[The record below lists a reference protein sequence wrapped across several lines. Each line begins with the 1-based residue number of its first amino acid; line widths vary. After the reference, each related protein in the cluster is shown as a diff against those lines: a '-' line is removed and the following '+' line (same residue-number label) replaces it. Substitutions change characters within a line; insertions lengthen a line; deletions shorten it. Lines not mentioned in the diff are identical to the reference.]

1 MKLFYSFTFLLF
13 TVLSFSQDY
22 TGKYLKKI
30 NSVNGEIF
38 EYSLNL
44 NDDNSYS
51 IKIYRNLNQK
61 NSIDEFFVGN
71 GKWKT
76 ENKKVLFFPDLS
88 NEKNEI
94 DLSNTTARFDGK
106 NKSALVFFNSNI
118 SWNLNVGMQKIN

>member
-13 TVLSFSQDY
+13 TILSFSQDY
-22 TGKYLKKI
+22 TGKYFKKV
-30 NSVNGEIF
+30 NSVNGEII

-71 GKWKT
+71 GKWKI
-76 ENKKVLFFPDLS
+76 ENKKILFFPVFG

-94 DLSNTTARFDGK
+94 DLSNTTARFDSK
-106 NKSALVFFNSNI
+106 NKLALVFFNSKTF
-118 SWNLNVGMQKIN
+118 WNLNVGMQKIN